1 MRRKLYPLNS
11 RRKKLFRGFWSG
23 PIKTQEDVE
32 TSQPM
37 AEILIFDVIG
47 RDFWGDGIDGKSIR
61 SALKELGNGDV
72 RVRINSPGGDT
83 FEGVA
88 IHNALRDHKGKV
100 QVVIDALAAS
110 AAALIAMAGDEI
122 LMVEN
127 ATFMIHEP
135 WTFALGDAT
144 ELRAQADILETIN
157 SGLITTFARRTGQSR
172 EAIGELLQAETW
184 LGAEEALEGGFVDE
198 VVEPGG
204 IRNEFDKDVFSKP
217 KPRGFENVQTFLEG
231 MAEGEE
237 EPKPGTPEFR
247 AMKAKDWGDKP
258 KDADT
263 PEDPTEEGPVDVDN
277 AARARTEQMKH
288 RARILKLDN

>member
-1 MRRKLYPLNS
+1 MK
-11 RRKKLFRGFWSG
+11 RKKNPLRLSRGKPFRGFWAG
-23 PIKTQEDVE
+23 PLRAQEEAD
-32 TSQPM
+32 SPM

-61 SALKELGNGDV
+61 SALKELGDGDV
-72 RVRINSPGGDT
+72 RVRINSPGGDV

-110 AAALIAMAGDEI
+110 AAAIVAMAGDEV

-157 SGLITTFARRTGQSR
+157 SGLITTFSRKTGQSR
-172 EAIGELLQAETW
+172 EAIAELLQAETW
-184 LGAEEALEGGFVDE
+184 LDAEEALEGSFVDE
-198 VVEPGG
+198 VIEPGG
-204 IRNEFDKDVFSKP
+204 IRNEFNRDTFSKP
-217 KPRGFENVQTFLEG
+217 KPRGV
-231 MAEGEE
+231 EE
-237 EPKPGTPEFR
+237 VDSF
-247 AMKAKDWGDKP
+247 MKAVAIDEVAGKLLSDMIEVVA
-258 KDADT
+258 DAST
-263 PEDPTEEGPVDVDN
+263 PEDPREEGHEGVDK
-277 AARARTEQMKH
+277 AAQARTNQAKL
-288 RARILKLDN
+288 RARIASLDI